1 MITGS
6 DTCGVLPTLCLNV
19 RRDFWGVPG
28 EPLLVHGG
36 PDAGQGGPSYRPIGN
51 AALSPYLE
59 KGPMLN
65 SKICRQHA
73 AKCIETAETIP
84 PGAQREMFF
93 DMAKRWTD
101 LAINIESSEALAD
114 PASPPANDPGEPY
127 RFGSRFTKAPTC

>member
-1 MITGS
+1 
-6 DTCGVLPTLCLNV
+6 
-19 RRDFWGVPG
+19 
-28 EPLLVHGG
+28 
-36 PDAGQGGPSYRPIGN
+36 
-51 AALSPYLE
+51 
-59 KGPMLN
+59 MLN

-73 AKCIETAETIP
+73 AKCIETA

-127 RFGSRFTKAPTC
+127 RFGSRIRKAPIS

>member
-1 MITGS
+1 
-6 DTCGVLPTLCLNV
+6 
-19 RRDFWGVPG
+19 
-28 EPLLVHGG
+28 
-36 PDAGQGGPSYRPIGN
+36 
-51 AALSPYLE
+51 
-59 KGPMLN
+59 MLN

-127 RFGSRFTKAPTC
+127 RFGSRISEGTDPLRSGHYSCFGSAKPKLASARAFS